1 MDLPGKRRPPE
12 EDDDLE
18 AEAIKRQRISDGEED
33 EEGGGEEGTDG
44 AALPGLAVYKDDD
57 DEEEE
62 GAGRREHWMGQEIGR
77 GETIENGGGQVR
89 VSAEDA
95 EVMEEFHQKD
105 ASRPP
110 APVRQQ
116 RQVERRRDCPYLDT
130 VSLLHLD
137 ENRQWSRALDG
148 SNYLPGMG
156 ELEVMKE
163 IQKKPL
169 IEKNDH
175 DDEGNKVIVAEGGS
189 SNDSLVRETSKVPFL
204 MLGLDLP
211 PPPLFKDA
219 MEKNIIPQVC
229 VASAWYCPHTHGR
242 SGILCWRLRDM
253 LAPRDELVDREPG
266 RSPRAGVDFGSLV
279 ELQPL
284 GVRCDISWG
293 VAHLWSGTLFGWPS
307 WARLLSLRV
316 SPSASQL
323 AIRSLMLAPRPRS
336 GDEMLP

>member
-1 MDLPGKRRPPE
+1 MGLSPLIIRRHPINPKGLEIDSTPMDLPGKRRPPE

-130 VSLLHLD
+130 VNLLHLD

-175 DDEGNKVIVAEGGS
+175 DDEGNKASLFASKSFRFSAGYLVINACTKAA
-189 SNDSLVRETSKVPFL
+189 VR
-204 MLGLDLP
+204 G
-211 PPPLFKDA
+211 
-219 MEKNIIPQVC
+219 
-229 VASAWYCPHTHGR
+229 
-242 SGILCWRLRDM
+242 
-253 LAPRDELVDREPG
+253 
-266 RSPRAGVDFGSLV
+266 
-279 ELQPL
+279 
-284 GVRCDISWG
+284 
-293 VAHLWSGTLFGWPS
+293 
-307 WARLLSLRV
+307 
-316 SPSASQL
+316 
-323 AIRSLMLAPRPRS
+323 
-336 GDEMLP
+336 